1 MFIFWG
7 WLTPSRGDIL
17 KAKWLLVDFKFDSL
31 GRSRRDFLP
40 PADGHEIPW
49 NPVEGPPRTGTSVT
63 SLYRFNSNEYRTVVF
78 AQTVWN
84 FFVFNS
90 INSNLFAGDIS
101 QDRYILVSLHC
112 VFYFAFYSSEI
123 TTAEGTADWIGD
135 RPSVNYFTRTGIHKL
150 N

>member
-17 KAKWLLVDFKFDSL
+17 KAKWLLVVFEFDSL

-49 NPVEGPPRTGTSVT
+49 NPVGPQEQGPPWLPYTVSIQTNIERLYLPRQFGTF
-63 SLYRFNSNEYRTVVF
+63 L
-78 AQTVWN
+78 
-84 FFVFNS
+84 